1 MPFCPNCGS
10 YVSPGAN
17 VCSCGTTLGYS
28 TEAEKERNPTEFQK
42 QQEEKRKV
50 RNGYYKKAEELMDDG
65 KYLEAIGYIDRALEI
80 SNSGFYIKAKAKAY
94 YYAGMYDEALPLFRQ
109 ALNHYWGIDTY
120 VIFEWIGD
128 TLNELKRF
136 DEAIEAYE
144 EAVDVINND
153 YEKSVNF
160 FKGERW
166 MGYERIEHACASAL
180 DNRNERLSDV
190 NERIAYS
197 NRLKNE
203 TIGKIS
209 EISAESDLNDQKEVL
224 SYIGRENLITIT
236 GSNFYSNPKFE
247 KGMELKLIREEDN
260 EFDRDAIAV
269 YMNDVKVGYV
279 VNNEDTSSYLTS
291 KASEIQIQDTS
302 YAEYM
307 LYYAYRYHI
316 ARLTVK
322 S

>member
-10 YVSPGAN
+10 YVSPGSN
-17 VCSCGTTLGYS
+17 VCSCGTTFGYS
-28 TEAEKERNPTEFQK
+28 HEPEKERKPTEFQK

-128 TLNELKRF
+128 TFNELNRF
-136 DEAIEAYE
+136 DEAIDAYE
-144 EAVDVINND
+144 EAIDVINND
-153 YEKSVNF
+153 YEKSINY

-180 DNRNERLSDV
+180 DNRNERLCDV
-190 NERIAYS
+190 KRRITYS
-197 NRLKNE
+197 NKLKNE
-203 TIGKIS
+203 KQPTTGESYFSNREELLSSIGK
-209 EISAESDLNDQKEVL
+209 
-224 SYIGRENLITIT
+224 ENLITIT
-236 GSNFYSNPKFE
+236 GSYFYNNPKFE
-247 KGMELKLIREEDN
+247 RGMEFKLVKEKDN

-269 YMNDVKVGYV
+269 YLDGEKVGYV
-279 VNNEDTSSYLTS
+279 ANSDSTSCTKSS
-291 KASEIQIQDTS
+291 KASELKNLADTA
-302 YAEYM
+302 YAQYLM
-307 LYYAYRYHI
+307 RYHGSYHL
-316 ARLTVK
+316 ARIIK
-322 S
+322 

>member
-10 YVSPGAN
+10 YVSPGSN
-17 VCSCGTTLGYS
+17 VCSCGTTFGYS
-28 TEAEKERNPTEFQK
+28 QEPEKEKKPTEFQK
-42 QQEEKRKV
+42 QQEEKRKL
-50 RNGYYKKAEELMDDG
+50 RNGYYKKTKELMADG
-65 KYLEAIGYIDRALEI
+65 KYLEAIGYIDRALET

-128 TLNELKRF
+128 TLNELGRF

-153 YEKSVNF
+153 YEKSINY

-203 TIGKIS
+203 K
-209 EISAESDLNDQKEVL
+209 SAITDESDFKSQDELL
-224 SYIGRENLITIT
+224 SGIGRENMITIA
-236 GSNFYSNPKFE
+236 GSHFYSNPKFE
-247 KGMELKLIREEDN
+247 KGMEFKLIKEKDN
-260 EFDRDAIAV
+260 EFDRDVIAV
-269 YMNDVKVGYV
+269 YLDGEKVGYV
-279 VNNEDTSSYLTS
+279 ANSDSTSCAKSS
-291 KASEIQIQDTS
+291 KASELKNLADTA
-302 YAEYM
+302 YAQYLM
-307 LYYAYRYHI
+307 HYQGTYHL
-316 ARLTVK
+316 ARIIK
-322 S
+322 